1 MTHFT
6 FLLLLFLP
14 ACSIFSRQLLF
25 PQMVLLR
32 WRSFPI
38 KKKQQTLVNISAT
51 FLQPDQIPLALFQ
64 RALLGTVRMSSAA
77 GPAL

>member
-14 ACSIFSRQLLF
+14 ACSIFSHQLLF

-38 KKKQQTLVNISAT
+38 KKTNKLLLT